1 MTIAT
6 PSWLERAA
14 VLRPSHAALL
24 VGDRTVTFADAA
36 EAVRRRAGQLVRLG
50 VRPSDHVGILL
61 PVSVDFVVL
70 LHAVT
75 RVGAVAVPLGP
86 RATATEVATQLT
98 AAGCAWLCYDAR
110 SVRAEVVSAA
120 PVPAVGATEG
130 RPGDPVLDRLD
141 PVPGL
146 PDSGVDLGAA
156 HAIVFTSGSSGTPR
170 GAVLTAGNHYWSA
183 AASALLLGVRA
194 DDRWLACLP
203 LHHVGG
209 LAILMRSVVAAT
221 TVVLHDRFDPER
233 VNHAIDT
240 DGVTTVSVVANMLHR
255 MLEARG
261 PRPYPPSLRCVLVG
275 GGPVPEA
282 LLGRALDH
290 GVPVAPTYGLTEA
303 ASQVATLLPSLL
315 AVKRGSVGPPL
326 LPTQVRIVA
335 GERPALPGEVGEIRL
350 TGPTL
355 TPGYVTGA
363 LDLDA
368 SGWLRTR
375 DLGWCDGD
383 GFLHIVGRADDTI
396 VSGGEN
402 VHPREVERALES
414 HPAVAEAC
422 VFGVPD
428 AEWGERIAAWVQ
440 PRAGVVVTAEE
451 LAAHVR
457 QRVAGFKV
465 PRRIRVVADLPRS
478 AAGKPLRREAR
489 RTESAS

>member
-1 MTIAT
+1 MTIGT

-14 VLRPSHAALL
+14 VLRPSHVALL
-24 VGDRTVTFADAA
+24 AGDRRVTFADAA
-36 EAVRRRAGQLVRLG
+36 EAVRQRAGQLVRLG
-50 VRPSDHVGILL
+50 VRPGDHVGILL
-61 PVSVDFVVL
+61 PVGIDFVTI

-86 RATATEVATQLT
+86 RATATEVATQL
-98 AAGCAWLCYDAR
+98 AAARCAWLCYDAR
-110 SVRAEVVSAA
+110 GAGADVVTAA
-120 PVPAVGATEG
+120 PVPAVGVTEG

-141 PVPGL
+141 PEPDL
-146 PDSGVDLGAA
+146 PDSGVDPGAA
-156 HAIVFTSGSSGTPR
+156 HGIVFTSGSSGTPR
-170 GAVLTAGNHYWSA
+170 GAVLTAGNHYWNAS
-183 AASALLLGVRA
+183 ASALLLGVRA

-209 LAILMRSVVAAT
+209 LAILMRSVLAAT
-221 TVVLHDRFDPER
+221 TVVLHDRFDAER
-233 VNHAIDT
+233 VNRAIDT
-240 DGVTTVSVVANMLHR
+240 EGVTMVSVVANMLHR

-282 LLGRALDH
+282 LLVRAIEH
-290 GVPVAPTYGLTEA
+290 GVPAAPTYGLTEA
-303 ASQVATLLPSLL
+303 ASQVATLLPALL
-315 AVKRGSVGPPL
+315 PVKRGSVGLPL
-326 LPTQVRIVA
+326 LPTQVRIVV
-335 GERPALPGEVGEIRL
+335 GERTALPEEVGEIRL

-355 TPGYVTGA
+355 TPGYVNAA
-363 LDLDA
+363 LDLDE

-375 DLGWCDGD
+375 DLGWCDSN

-402 VHPREVERALES
+402 VHPREVESALES

-422 VFGVPD
+422 VFGMPD
-428 AEWGERIAAWVQ
+428 AEWGERITAWVQ
-440 PRAGVVVTAEE
+440 PRAGAVVTAAE
-451 LAAHVR
+451 LTAHVR
-457 QRVAGFKV
+457 QRIAGFKV

-478 AAGKPLRREAR
+478 PAGKPLRREAR